1 MAETDVI
8 RYWLRKEVEEDD
20 GDDLDVE
27 ALEDREDLLEELIER
42 KPLAESVFAE
52 RDRQWYRFTLSG
64 NELRGLEAVRG
75 PDDEGWRAVA
85 RGGLVES
92 IAERILAADDLERFD
107 GESPKDLT
115 KVADFAAGVSGEED
129 LEELIV
135 VGGGEDRPT
144 SSMETT
150 GRSAWRFTSWR
161 RTNTSN
167 RARTWAST
175 AIGSYPTVASL
186 EAAELTV
193 GCDERQ
199 ETSRSFRVP

>member
-1 MAETDVI
+1 
-8 RYWLRKEVEEDD
+8 LRKEIEEDD
-20 GDDLDVE
+20 GDDLDIE
-27 ALEDREDLLEELIER
+27 ALEDRADLLEELIER

-64 NELRGLEAVRG
+64 NELRGLEVVRG

-107 GESPKDLT
+107 EESPKDLT

-135 VGGGEDRPT
+135 VGGGEDRPHIVDGNHRAIG
-144 SSMETT
+144 MALHILE
-150 GRSAWRFTSWR
+150 GDEYIEQGAYVGVG
-161 RTNTSN
+161 SN
-167 RARTWAST
+167 RIASD
-175 AIGSYPTVASL
+175 G
-186 EAAELTV
+186 
-193 GCDERQ
+193 GF
-199 ETSRSFRVP
+199 SRSG